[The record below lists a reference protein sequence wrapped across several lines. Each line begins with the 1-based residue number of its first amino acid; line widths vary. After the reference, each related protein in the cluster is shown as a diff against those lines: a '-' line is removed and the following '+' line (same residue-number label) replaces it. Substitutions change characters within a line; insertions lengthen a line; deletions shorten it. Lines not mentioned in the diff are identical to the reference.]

1 MKSEEGHVILR
12 TNKINT
18 DPCGEG
24 GVRQIVSLDCG
35 LVSRCVVK
43 ADEIGEAVLSE
54 LNISGRDVSVKEDS
68 KMARGETCVD
78 GTLGRKVNTVPVIVS
93 EVDTEVIEEEATPVI
108 ETIDECQDL
117 VPRNLKQI
125 GCANLTEMDIRLND
139 DKPVLYRPYRMSF
152 NKCEQV
158 KDNVQELIATDIMES
173 THGCRVHR
181 EEKEYDKRRLRLSG
195 IKDGIGD
202 VPVVL
207 DGNNVDQ
214 VEDSMMLSL
223 GKGQWRN
230 KVFGLIKQSV
240 LWIVFKIVNCL

>member
-1 MKSEEGHVILR
+1 M
-12 TNKINT
+12 TT

-43 ADEIGEAVLSE
+43 ADEIGEAVLPE
-54 LNISGRDVSVKEDS
+54 LNISGKDVTVKEDS

-78 GTLGRKVNTVPVIVS
+78 GTLRRKVNTVPVIVS
-93 EVDTEVIEEEATPVI
+93 EVDTD
-108 ETIDECQDL
+108 TIDECQDL

-125 GCANLTEMDIRLND
+125 ECANLTEMDIRLND
-139 DKPVLYRPYRMSF
+139 DKPVLYRPYRMNSSPRTLWNRPMVVGFIAKRKRFSF
-152 NKCEQV
+152 DGWYRLKFLVN
-158 KDNVQELIATDIMES
+158 
-173 THGCRVHR
+173 
-181 EEKEYDKRRLRLSG
+181 YDKRRLRLGS

-202 VPVVL
+202 VPVIL
-207 DGNNVDQ
+207 DGNKVDQ
-214 VEDSMMLSL
+214 VEDRMVLSL
-223 GKGQWRN
+223 GEGQWRN